1 MINQS
6 CLQEL
11 ANRSNPAAQPNV
23 FTAGRRGGTLQGG
36 ADSVGDEVKGRL
48 AGHRNRLPRVM
59 GEDEDLRVIGWCV
72 APPSFPV
79 VVRPGS
85 AHRPEHV
92 APQYPRAD
100 VLEPTPREIVVD
112 AGHTAFPSVH
122 LTKRAGG
129 KCPLVQRHAA
139 NAERIVAALA
149 GAGAVSVDGNAEAV
163 DAKVGHGFT
172 LAADARLTEP
182 FLGGRPQPSTAVV
195 QHSKLAPA
203 WSGWGQK
210 YALPHCNSNVRFTSM
225 SRHADRRCSICVF
238 GG

>member
-6 CLQEL
+6 CVQDR
-11 ANRSNPAAQPNV
+11 ANRATPAPQRNV
-23 FTAGRRGGTLQGG
+23 FTVGRRGGALQGG
-36 ADSVGDEVKGRL
+36 ADAVGDEVKSRS

-72 APPSFPV
+72 APPSFPG

-100 VLEPTPREIVVD
+100 VLEPAPREIVVN
-112 AGHTAFPSVH
+112 AGRTAFPSVH

-139 NAERIVAALA
+139 DAERIVAALA

-163 DAKVGHGFT
+163 DAKVGHGSRSPPT
-172 LAADARLTEP
+172 
-182 FLGGRPQPSTAVV
+182 PS
-195 QHSKLAPA
+195 HL
-203 WSGWGQK
+203 
-210 YALPHCNSNVRFTSM
+210 ALPERMTS
-225 SRHADRRCSICVF
+225 A
-238 GG
+238 